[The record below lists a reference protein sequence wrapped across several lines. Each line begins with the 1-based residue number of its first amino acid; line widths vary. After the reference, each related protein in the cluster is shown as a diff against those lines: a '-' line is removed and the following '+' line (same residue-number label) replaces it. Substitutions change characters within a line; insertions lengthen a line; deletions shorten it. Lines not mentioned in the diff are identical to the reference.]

1 MERLLVEWAG
11 DVNLGF
17 DLQEFEAC
25 TYRLCAYVVILSN
38 DEIKLPKMRVFD
50 RINCNTSQRATKMA

>member
-1 MERLLVEWAG
+1 MEKLLVEWAG

-25 TYRLCAYVVILSN
+25 TYILCAYVVILSN
-38 DEIKLPKMRVFD
+38 DEIKLPKVRVFD
-50 RINCNTSQRATKMA
+50 RINCNTS